1 MSVCNR
7 IFSDEFDHFWLCSIF
22 EFVKDSKYLLHVW
35 GTSKYKRV
43 LSIIVSSGFW
53 SFILKKK
60 KLRSWVTWLVI
71 CRNLHSPCLGD
82 IQELRGPIF
91 VLFWPPT
98 YLSWTFVLTRCC
110 LMKKKLIFCQYF
122 FFLWTRLF
130 LKHTIDFLDF
140 GPHGYYTDYLPTFRG
155 QSWTFDWPPKYLL
168 HLVHVVFELP
178 PIHTSHGLID
188 RKGYYRKI

>member
-1 MSVCNR
+1 MGSGVLSLGKKTPELSNLV
-7 IFSDEFDHFWLCSIF
+7 SHL
-22 EFVKDSKYLLHVW
+22 SKFAFAMPRGHSRTTWTNFCPILTTYLL
-35 GTSKYKRV
+35 
-43 LSIIVSSGFW
+43 IVDFRAYQM
-53 SFILKKK
+53 L
-60 KLRSWVTWLVI
+60 
-71 CRNLHSPCLGD
+71 PD
-82 IQELRGPIF
+82 E
-91 VLFWPPT
+91 
-98 YLSWTFVLTRCC
+98 
-110 LMKKKLIFCQYF
+110 KKLIFCQYF

-188 RKGYYRKI
+188 RKGYYIKI